1 MTMARVR
8 IAEGAF
14 WLGALAAYF
23 VFPDYLLLGSQI
35 MVAALFALSIDLILG
50 YAGIVSLGHAA
61 FFGVGA
67 YSAGLLATHGWGEP
81 FSGLLVAGA
90 AAGVVGYLTSFLVV
104 RGQDLT
110 RLMITLGV
118 SMLLLQ
124 TANRFSGIT
133 GGADG
138 LQGMQM
144 GKVLGLFAFDL
155 YGRTAYLYA
164 LTVLFA
170 LFCFARRLIGSPFG
184 LALRG
189 IRENP
194 RRMPA
199 IGSPVARR
207 LITVY
212 TIAAVIAGVA
222 GALLA
227 QTTQF
232 VALDVL
238 GFNRSAEILIMLIL
252 GGTGRLYG
260 GLIGALVFMVAQ
272 DHFSGVDPKYW
283 QFWLGSFLVL
293 VVLFARGGVLGGVD
307 RLKRMFRKK

>member
-1 MTMARVR
+1 MTTARVR
-8 IAEGAF
+8 IAEVAF
-14 WLGALAAYF
+14 WLGALAAFF

-35 MVAALFALSIDLILG
+35 MITALFALSIDLILG

-67 YSAGLLATHGWGEP
+67 YCAGLLATHGWGEP
-81 FSGLLVAGA
+81 VSGLLA
-90 AAGVVGYLTSFLVV
+90 AAAVAGVVGYLTSFLVV

-118 SMLLLQ
+118 CMLLFE
-124 TANRFSGIT
+124 TANRFSGMT

-155 YGRTAYLYA
+155 YGRTAYLYTLA
-164 LTVLFA
+164 VLFA

-238 GFNRSAEILIMLIL
+238 GFNRSAEILIILIL

-293 VVLFARGGVLGGVD
+293 IVLFARGGVLGGID
-307 RLKRMFRKK
+307 RLQRLWRKR

>member
-1 MTMARVR
+1 MTTARVR
-8 IAEGAF
+8 IAEVAF
-14 WLGALAAYF
+14 WLGALVAFF

-35 MVAALFALSIDLILG
+35 MITALFALSIDLILG

-67 YSAGLLATHGWGEP
+67 YCAGLLATHGWGEP
-81 FSGLLVAGA
+81 FSGLLAAAA
-90 AAGVVGYLTSFLVV
+90 AAGVLGYLASFLVV

-118 SMLLLQ
+118 CMLLFE
-124 TANRFSGIT
+124 TANRFSGMT

-155 YGRTAYLYA
+155 YGRTAYLYTLA
-164 LTVLFA
+164 VLFA

-238 GFNRSAEILIMLIL
+238 GFNRSAEILIILIL

-293 VVLFARGGVLGGVD
+293 IVLFARGGVLGGID
-307 RLKRMFRKK
+307 RLQRMYRKK

>member
-1 MTMARVR
+1 MTTARVR
-8 IAEGAF
+8 IAEVAF
-14 WLGALAAYF
+14 WLGALAAFF

-35 MVAALFALSIDLILG
+35 MITALFALSIDLILG

-67 YSAGLLATHGWGEP
+67 YCAGLLATHGWGEP
-81 FSGLLVAGA
+81 VSGLLA
-90 AAGVVGYLTSFLVV
+90 AAAVAGVVGYLTSFLVV

-118 SMLLLQ
+118 CMLLFE

-155 YGRTAYLYA
+155 YGRTAYLYTLA
-164 LTVLFA
+164 VLFA

-238 GFNRSAEILIMLIL
+238 GFNRSAEILIILIL

-293 VVLFARGGVLGGVD
+293 IVLFARGGVLGGID
-307 RLKRMFRKK
+307 RLQRLWRKR

>member
-1 MTMARVR
+1 MSSARR
-8 IAEGAF
+8 RLAEGAF
-14 WLGALAAYF
+14 WLSALAAFF
-23 VFPDYLLLGSQI
+23 VFPDHLLLGSQI
-35 MVAALFALSIDLILG
+35 MITALFALSIDLILG

-67 YSAGLLATHGWGEP
+67 YCAGILATHGWGEP
-81 FSGLLVAGA
+81 LSGLLVAAA
-90 AAGVVGYLTSFLVV
+90 AAGLLGYLTSFLVV
-104 RGQDLT
+104 RGHDLT

-118 SMLLLQ
+118 CMLLFEA
-124 TANRFSGIT
+124 ANRFSGIT

-138 LQGMQM
+138 LQGMQLD
-144 GKVLGLFAFDL
+144 KLLGLFAFDL
-155 YGRTAYLYA
+155 YGRTAYLYSLA
-164 LTVLFA
+164 VLFV
-170 LFCFARRLIGSPFG
+170 LFCFARRLIDSPFG
-184 LALRG
+184 LTLRG
-189 IRENP
+189 IRENA

-212 TIAAVIAGVA
+212 TIAATIAGVA

-238 GFNRSAEILIMLIL
+238 RFNRSADILIILIL

-260 GLIGALVFMVAQ
+260 GLIGAIVFMVAQ

-283 QFWLGSFLVL
+283 QFWLGGFLVL
-293 VVLFARGGVLGGVD
+293 IVLFARGGVLGGVD
-307 RLKRMFRKK
+307 RVQRLFAKR

>member
-1 MTMARVR
+1 MRTARVR
-8 IAEGAF
+8 IAEVAF
-14 WLGALAAYF
+14 WLGTLAAFF

-35 MVAALFALSIDLILG
+35 MIAALFALSIDLILG

-67 YSAGLLATHGWGEP
+67 YCAGLLATHGWGEP
-81 FSGLLVAGA
+81 FSGLLVAA
-90 AAGVVGYLTSFLVV
+90 VAAGVIGYFTSFLVV

-118 SMLLLQ
+118 CMLLFE
-124 TANRFSGIT
+124 TANRFPGVS

-170 LFCFARRLIGSPFG
+170 LFCLARRLIGSSFG

-212 TIAAVIAGVA
+212 TIAAAIAGVA

-238 GFNRSAEILIMLIL
+238 GFNRSAEILIILIL

-293 VVLFARGGVLGGVD
+293 IVLFARGGVLGGAD
-307 RLKRMFRKK
+307 RLQRMFRKK

>member
-1 MTMARVR
+1 MSRVR
-8 IAEGAF
+8 IAEAAF
-14 WLGALAAYF
+14 WLGTLAAYF
-23 VFPDYLLLGSQI
+23 VFPEYLMLGSQI
-35 MVAALFALSIDLILG
+35 MITALFALSMDLILG
-50 YAGIVSLGHAA
+50 YAGVVTLGHAA

-67 YSAGLLATHGWGEP
+67 YCAGLLATHSLGAP
-81 FSGLLVAGA
+81 LLGLLVAAA
-90 AAGVVGYLTSFLVV
+90 AAGVVGYLTSFLLV

-110 RLMITLGV
+110 RLMMTLGV
-118 SMLLLQ
+118 CMLLLE
-124 TANRFSGIT
+124 TANHFSGIT

-164 LTVLFA
+164 LAVLFA
-170 LFCFARRLIGSPFG
+170 LFCLARRLTGSSFG

-212 TIAAVIAGVA
+212 TIAAMFAGVA

-238 GFNRSAEILIMLIL
+238 GFNRSAEILIILIL

-260 GLIGALVFMVAQ
+260 GLIGAVVFMVAQ

-283 QFWLGSFLVL
+283 QFWLGSLLVL
-293 VVLFARGGVLGGVD
+293 IVLFARGGVLGGAD
-307 RLKRMFRKK
+307 RLLRTLRKK

>member
-1 MTMARVR
+1 MTTARVR
-8 IAEGAF
+8 IAEVAF
-14 WLGALAAYF
+14 WLGALVAFF

-35 MVAALFALSIDLILG
+35 MITALFALSIDLILG

-67 YSAGLLATHGWGEP
+67 YCAGLLATHGWGEP
-81 FSGLLVAGA
+81 FSGLLAAAA
-90 AAGVVGYLTSFLVV
+90 AAGVLGYLASFLVV

-118 SMLLLQ
+118 CMLLFE
-124 TANRFSGIT
+124 TANRFSGMT

-155 YGRTAYLYA
+155 YGRTAYLYTLA
-164 LTVLFA
+164 VLFA

-212 TIAAVIAGVA
+212 TIAAAIAGVA

-238 GFNRSAEILIMLIL
+238 GFNRSAEILIILIL

-293 VVLFARGGVLGGVD
+293 IVLFARGGVLGGID
-307 RLKRMFRKK
+307 RLQRMYRKK

>member
-1 MTMARVR
+1 MAKTGKHV
-8 IAEGAF
+8 AEVVF
-14 WLGALAAYF
+14 WLGTLAAF
-23 VFPDYLLLGSQI
+23 FLFPNYLLLGSQI
-35 MVAALFALSIDLILG
+35 MITALFALSMDLILG

-67 YSAGLLATHGWGEP
+67 YCAGLLAKHGWGEP
-81 FSGLLVAGA
+81 FSGLLIAGA

-118 SMLLLQ
+118 CMLLLE
-124 TANRFSGIT
+124 TANRFSGIS

-164 LTVLFA
+164 LSVLFA
-170 LFCFARRLIGSPFG
+170 LFCLARRLIDSPFG

-238 GFNRSAEILIMLIL
+238 GFNRSAEILIILIL

-260 GLIGALVFMVAQ
+260 GLIGALVYMVAQ
-272 DHFSGVDPKYW
+272 DRFSGVDPQYW

-293 VVLFARGGVLGGVD
+293 VVLFAPGGVLGGID
-307 RLKRMFRKK
+307 RLQRTFRKK

>member
-1 MTMARVR
+1 MTTARVR
-8 IAEGAF
+8 IAEVAF
-14 WLGALAAYF
+14 WLGALAAFF

-35 MVAALFALSIDLILG
+35 MITALFALSIDLILG

-67 YSAGLLATHGWGEP
+67 YCAGLLATHGWGEP
-81 FSGLLVAGA
+81 FSGLLAAAAVAG
-90 AAGVVGYLTSFLVV
+90 VLGYLASFLVV

-118 SMLLLQ
+118 CMLLFE

-164 LTVLFA
+164 LAVLFA
-170 LFCFARRLIGSPFG
+170 QFCFARRLIGSPFG

-238 GFNRSAEILIMLIL
+238 GFNRSAEILIILIL

-293 VVLFARGGVLGGVD
+293 IVLFARGGVLGGID
-307 RLKRMFRKK
+307 RLQRMYRKK